1 MSRMGG
7 DVVRRGQL
15 RKTGM
20 DKVAAHWI
28 GGEWIRGEASSRSP
42 CIDPATGETIAM
54 LTEGGTIEAT
64 AAIEAARQA
73 FETTS

>member
-1 MSRMGG
+1 MDTRGG
-7 DVVRRGQL
+7 V
-15 RKTGM
+15 KP
-20 DKVAAHWI
+20 A
-28 GGEWIRGEASSRSP
+28 P